1 MLSSNR
7 KKIGYILIALAV
19 ILLAVIIY
27 LFVQPNNNF
36 LKNLFNGGKKGVL
49 TEEEQKEEFEKMIE
63 ERKNN
68 KVYTFDQTAED
79 NRAWEDDDFKQI
91 ARFFA
96 ERFGSFSNHSDYGNI
111 EDLRSLMSSK
121 MKTWAD
127 SYVAN
132 LRDNRENSEGYY
144 GITTKVLLEPEIINP
159 EKSSSIDVMV
169 ETQRQEVTADGSEK
183 NYNQNIKVVFVNE
196 GGKWLVDSAHW
207 Q

>member
-1 MLSSNR
+1 
-7 KKIGYILIALAV
+7 
-19 ILLAVIIY
+19 
-27 LFVQPNNNF
+27 
-36 LKNLFNGGKKGVL
+36 
-49 TEEEQKEEFEKMIE
+49 
-63 ERKNN
+63 
-68 KVYTFDQTAED
+68 
-79 NRAWEDDDFKQI
+79 
-91 ARFFA
+91 
-96 ERFGSFSNHSDYGNI
+96 
-111 EDLRSLMSSK
+111 

-169 ETQRQEVTADGSEK
+169 ETQRQEITADGSEK

-196 GGKWLVDSAHW
+196 SGKWLVDSAHW

>member
-36 LKNLFNGGKKGVL
+36 FKNLFNGGKKGVL

-79 NRAWEDDDFKQI
+79 NRAWEEDDFKQI

-127 SYVAN
+127 AYVAN

-169 ETQRQEVTADGSEK
+169 ETQRQEITADGSEK

>member
-79 NRAWEDDDFKQI
+79 NRAWEEDDFKQI

-169 ETQRQEVTADGSEK
+169 ETQRQEITADGSEK

>member
-27 LFVQPNNNF
+27 LFIQPNNNF

-79 NRAWEDDDFKQI
+79 NRAWEEDDFKQI

-169 ETQRQEVTADGSEK
+169 EAQRQEVTADGSEK

>member
-79 NRAWEDDDFKQI
+79 NRAWEEDDFKQI

-169 ETQRQEVTADGSEK
+169 EAQRQEVTADGSEK

>member
-169 ETQRQEVTADGSEK
+169 EAQRQEVTADGSEK